1 MTLSCSTRKS
11 DNSNLQL
18 NVTLLIIGY
27 LYTLQTN
34 HTSVS
39 MLATCTT
46 HCPCVYDLSYLF
58 KKCAGMWVH
67 AWLSDL
73 RVYVKD
79 HSSHVQQTTFP

>member
-1 MTLSCSTRKS
+1 MRLSFSTRKS

-39 MLATCTT
+39 MLVTRST
-46 HCPCVYDLSYLF
+46 HCPCV
-58 KKCAGMWVH
+58 
-67 AWLSDL
+67 
-73 RVYVKD
+73 
-79 HSSHVQQTTFP
+79 